1 MLWIGVLL
9 LRLARAPGNPDIREV
24 TPGNEHHGI
33 ETARPQPVRPSN
45 ELLIAPRELA
55 DRLSEPDLI
64 VLDAR
69 GTAQFRASHVP
80 GAINVPASTVQ
91 DARSPRAELL
101 PAHAIA
107 SRLGTLGV
115 PDGGRLVLY
124 DDSGLVPSAL
134 LFWTLE
140 LLGRGWM
147 ALLDGGFGAW
157 RAAGLPVETEAQNAS
172 PVSFGAT
179 LDAGRRASKAD
190 VLEAVERGG
199 AHIVDSRSPDEYS
212 GRRVTGARG
221 GHIPGAV
228 NINWD
233 RHIAGLLNPTFRPI
247 GELRA
252 LYEQAGI
259 TPDRPVISYCLSGA
273 RSSHTY
279 FVLRMLGYPVIRNYV
294 DSWLEWAADPAL
306 PVASDPDRRDDRR

>member
-1 MLWIGVLL
+1 MV
-9 LRLARAPGNPDIREV
+9 
-24 TPGNEHHGI
+24 PGNEHHGI
-33 ETARPQPVRPSN
+33 ETARPQPGRLAN
-45 ELLIAPRELA
+45 ELLIAPRALA

-69 GTAQFRASHVP
+69 GPAQFRVSHVP

-91 DARSPRAELL
+91 DAQSPRAELL
-101 PAHAIA
+101 PAHVIA
-107 SRLGTLGV
+107 ARLGTLGI

-140 LLGRGWM
+140 LLGRGCM

-157 RAAGLPVETEAQNAS
+157 RSAGLPVESATQNAS
-172 PVSFGAT
+172 PVSFRAAVV
-179 LDAGRRASKAD
+179 AGRRASKAD

-199 AHIVDSRSPDEYS
+199 VHIVDSRSPDEYS

-233 RHIAGLLNPTFRPI
+233 RHIAGLLDPTFRPI

-252 LYEQAGI
+252 LYEQAGV
-259 TPDRPVISYCLSGA
+259 TPGRPVISYCLSGA

-279 FVLRMLGYPVIRNYV
+279 FVLRMLGYPVICNYV
-294 DSWLEWAADPAL
+294 DSWLEWADDPSL
-306 PVASDPDRRDDRR
+306 PVAGDPDRREDRR